1 MSEIENKN
9 YRDTVFRMLF
19 NNKKE
24 LLSLYNA
31 LNNTSY
37 TNEDDLIIN
46 TIGDSTFMKVKND
59 VSFIFNSQL
68 NIFEH
73 QSSPCPNMPLRDLF
87 YVAKLLKK
95 ITNEEDIYT
104 NRVIKIPAPRF
115 FVFYNGT
122 SPIEDRMIYKLSE
135 QFETSVLEPEL
146 ELIVTALNINYGHN
160 KELMEACNTLKE
172 YSLFVS
178 AVRKYI
184 KEIPKDVYDRN
195 EAVSKEISNAIDN
208 CISNGIL
215 SDFLIIH
222 RAKVQEASMWDYN
235 EELHLKN
242 VKKEGYEEGYGSGY
256 DSASIDIYNK
266 LISEG
271 HSKSDAMR
279 LTGVT
284 EKQLLANSDE
294 KQ

>member
-31 LNNTSY
+31 LNKTSY

-73 QSSPCPNMPLRDLF
+73 QSSLCPNMPLRDLF

-95 ITNEEDIYT
+95 ITTEEDLYT
-104 NRVIKIPAPRF
+104 SKLIKIPAPRF

-122 SPIEDRMIYKLSE
+122 SPMQDRKKYKLSE
-135 QFETSVLEPEL
+135 QFETAIEEPEL
-146 ELIVTALNINYGHN
+146 ELIVTALNINNGHN
-160 KELMEACNTLKE
+160 KELMEACDTLKE

-178 AVRKYI
+178 IVRQYI
-184 KEIPKDVYDRN
+184 KEIPKNVDDRN
-195 EAVSKEISNAIDN
+195 DAVGNAISKAIDK
-208 CISNGIL
+208 CIADGTL
-215 SDFLIIH
+215 SIFLKEH

-242 VKKEGYEEGYGSGY
+242 VKKEGYDAGY
-256 DSASIDIYNK
+256 DDAAITIFNNMINK
-266 LISEG
+266 G
-271 HSKSDAMR
+271 HSKEEAME

-284 EKQLLANSDE
+284 EDMLLNNIKS
-294 KQ
+294 